1 MRLHRVLPT
10 ALLLGAPVACDS
22 QPAPTAVDPEANLP
36 GDIDLNTEDPGG
48 KADGWDYA
56 NDPARLSQRL
66 NYRLEELPKSG
77 KLELPVWRDRY
88 PKAVGKAPVAWAD
101 TYWPTAEGSSNNR
114 WQGATVKSPL
124 EKYDAAFNSAAG
136 CETQPSAL
144 CGDTAKASWDEYF
157 KCSGPAATWQIKSFQ
172 SIFEQIDGIDNDN
185 DGQKDECDNGDD
197 EGAQGWWGL
206 CHAWTPAALLEP
218 EPQKSVTYNGVTFEV
233 GDLKALVQTVYDRN
247 EAMMLGGRCN
257 AKTFDPDNTTSANDK
272 CFDSNP
278 GSLHVVVTNFIG
290 INDSALAMDKTANYQ
305 VWNQPILGYDVTQ
318 QEKVDATR
326 ANKCV
331 GTEGDKWTHNPD
343 ASELYEVTMV
353 VEYLVEGSASK
364 TPLGVDDYRRND
376 SYHYILEVGATGKV
390 IGGRYCTTSEDR
402 HPDFLWAPIR
412 VATSSY
418 GRNPHVALDKV
429 QMLLGLAFEEQ
440 APVVTTEEKVYE
452 STTEVIIP
460 DADVKGGR
468 VSLEVPD
475 SFDFKT
481 LVVTVEVEHTWVGD
495 LKIDLVKGDLP
506 LATLHNNEGGSQQ
519 NLVVTRTLSPTD
531 LQTSASAG
539 TWTLLVVDNAA
550 RDTGKIKR
558 FKLTFGR

>member
-1 MRLHRVLPT
+1 MRLTRALPT
-10 ALLLGAPVACDS
+10 ALILSAPAACDS
-22 QPAPTAVDPEANLP
+22 QSVEPSVDPEANLP
-36 GDIDLNTEDPGG
+36 GDIDLNTDEPGG

-66 NYRLEELPKSG
+66 NYRLTELPMKG
-77 KLELPVWRDRY
+77 KLETPVWRDRY

-101 TYWPTAEGSSNNR
+101 TYWPTVEGSSNHR
-114 WQGATVKSPL
+114 WQGSDVKSPL
-124 EKYDAAFNSAAG
+124 EKYDAAFNAVAG
-136 CETQPSAL
+136 CETQPKEL
-144 CGDTAKASWDEYF
+144 CGETAKASWDEYF
-157 KCSGPAATWQIKSFQ
+157 KCAGPAATWQMKTFQ
-172 SIFEQIDGIDNDN
+172 SLYQQIDGVDNDN

-218 EPQKSVTYNGVTFEV
+218 EPQKSVTYNGVTFDV

-257 AKTFDPDNTTSANDK
+257 AKTFDPDNTTSANDR

-278 GSLHVVVTNFIG
+278 GALHVVVTNFVG
-290 INDSALAMDKTANYQ
+290 INDSAVAMDKTANYQ
-305 VWNQPILGYDVTQ
+305 VWNQPILGYEVTQ
-318 QEKVDATR
+318 QNKVDAAA

-331 GTEGDKWTHNPD
+331 GVDGDKWTFNPD
-343 ASELYEVTMV
+343 ATELHEVTMV

-364 TPLGVDDYRRND
+364 LPLGMEDYTRND

-418 GRNPHVALDKV
+418 GRNPSVSLDKV
-429 QMLLGLAFEEQ
+429 QMLLNLAFEE
-440 APVVTTEEKVYE
+440 APAVVTTEEKSFE
-452 STTEVIIP
+452 TTEEVMIP
-460 DADVKGGR
+460 DNSVNGGR
-468 VSLEVPD
+468 VSLTVPD
-475 SFDFKT
+475 TFDFKT
-481 LVVTVEVEHTWVGD
+481 LSVSVEIEHTWVGD
-495 LKIDLVKGDLP
+495 LKVELRRNDVAV
-506 LATLHNNEGGSQQ
+506 ATLHDNEGGSQQ
-519 NLVVTRTLSPTD
+519 NLAITRTLSPNE
-531 LQTSASAG
+531 LGGAAG
-539 TWTLLVVDNAA
+539 AGSWTLVATDNAA

-558 FKLTFGR
+558 FKLSFGL